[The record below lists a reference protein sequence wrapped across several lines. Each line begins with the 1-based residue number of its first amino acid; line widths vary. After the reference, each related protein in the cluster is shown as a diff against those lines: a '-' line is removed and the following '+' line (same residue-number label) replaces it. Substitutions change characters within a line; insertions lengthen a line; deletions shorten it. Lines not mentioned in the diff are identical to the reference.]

1 MTTTSPPSVTI
12 AAVLE
17 YMALNS
23 PGSTSQYSQGTV
35 GSNIRSAA
43 ASLEKATNRWFM
55 DRPGVTLTLTSNGRA
70 QLYIPGF
77 RTITSVNMQTA
88 PLLANGSYWALPD
101 AQNSGIYTGLQLRA
115 FTSQSRDPSRPWLA
129 NPNWFD
135 QNMDSPWYPGN
146 WGGGG
151 GLASMPNDLV
161 IVGDGGY
168 ADANL
173 PEAFLDAVKIW
184 AAFKTMRPASL
195 LADVAI
201 TPQGGIVNYSTLPPE
216 VSGFIAEWKIG
227 EQAVST

>member
-1 MTTTSPPSVTI
+1 MTTQPIAV

-23 PGSTSQYSQGTV
+23 PGSTSQYSQGTI
-35 GSNIRSAA
+35 GSNIRAAA
-43 ASLEKATNRWFM
+43 ASLEKATQRWFL
-55 DRPGVTLTLTSNGRA
+55 DRPATTWTTTSNGRA
-70 QLYIPGF
+70 QVYIPGF
-77 RTITSVNMQTA
+77 RSFSSITIQTA
-88 PLLANGSYWALPD
+88 PLVANASYWALPD

-135 QNMDSPWYPGN
+135 INADSPWYPPN
-146 WGGGG
+146 YGGAYAQSS
-151 GLASMPNDLV
+151 LPNDLV
-161 IVGDGGY
+161 ISGDGGY

-173 PEAFLDAVKIW
+173 PEAYLEAVKIW

-201 TPQGGIVNYSTLPPE
+201 TPQGGILNYSQMPPE
-216 VSGFIAEWKIG
+216 VVSFITEWRIG
-227 EQAVST
+227 EQAVAA